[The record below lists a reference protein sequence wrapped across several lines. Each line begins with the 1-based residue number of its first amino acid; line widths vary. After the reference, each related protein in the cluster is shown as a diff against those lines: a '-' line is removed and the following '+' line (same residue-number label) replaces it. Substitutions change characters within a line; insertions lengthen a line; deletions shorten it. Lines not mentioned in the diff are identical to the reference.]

1 VAEPYVNHVPTLAGG
16 VGRKQLSAF
25 YRDHFVFNNP
35 KDTRMQSI
43 SRTVGSDRVVDEFIF
58 HATHDKQIDWLLPG
72 VPPTGKKFAIPML
85 GVINI
90 RGDRLYHEH
99 IWWDQGTALMQ
110 VGVIPTHVPLDG
122 KMLRL
127 PIAGVESATLLIDE
141 RAVPSNEMLGP
152 SYGIVRDV

>member
-1 VAEPYVNHVPTLAGG
+1 
-16 VGRKQLSAF
+16 
-25 YRDHFVFNNP
+25 
-35 KDTRMQSI
+35 
-43 SRTVGSDRVVDEFIF
+43 
-58 HATHDKQIDWLLPG
+58 
-72 VPPTGKKFAIPML
+72 
-85 GVINI
+85 
-90 RGDRLYHEH
+90 
-99 IWWDQGTALMQ
+99 MQ